1 VNALAHLLPLLGAT
15 FEKPTTKDFVFGC
28 WGPSGRIFGQE
39 ACYNFVYFLFTL
51 AFLGFLLIFL
61 FAFWRPKVVPGKFQ
75 LLMESGLSFVRN
87 QIVLGMIGPEGLRF
101 LPFLAT
107 FFFFILLGNMLEVTP
122 GIFQALNSH
131 LAFPVAYALI
141 SWAVYN
147 YVGIRK
153 HGFFGFYKMV
163 MFPPGAPWLIYV
175 LLAPIELL
183 QVLVVRPLT
192 LSVRLFANMV
202 AGHFLLAVFF
212 GGALALVTGVPYLLG
227 VVSFGMGT
235 VMIGF
240 EIFVAGLQAFI
251 FSVLSAS
258 YLAGALAE
266 EH

>member
-1 VNALAHLLPLLGAT
+1 
-15 FEKPTTKDFVFGC
+15 
-28 WGPSGRIFGQE
+28 
-39 ACYNFVYFLFTL
+39 
-51 AFLGFLLIFL
+51 
-61 FAFWRPKVVPGKFQ
+61 
-75 LLMESGLSFVRN
+75 MESGLSFVRN
-87 QIVLGMIGPEGLRF
+87 QVVVGMIGPDGLRF
-101 LPFLAT
+101 FPFLAT
-107 FFFFILLGNMLEVTP
+107 FFFFILLGNLLEVTP

-163 MFPPGAPWLIYV
+163 MFPPGAPWPIYL

-183 QVLVVRPLT
+183 QVIVVRPLT

-227 VVSFGMGT
+227 VVSFAMGT